1 MRRDKDPRERIKYS
15 PSLFHLAHPIDGKMS
30 GSLLVTQPYF
40 GRGQAVLST
49 KEDCVMSASAAPI
62 DCTLDNFFFHNK
74 TTLERKE
81 CKHNTRGY
89 FIFFLSP
96 SNSPPLPRLLEISC
110 EIAPH
115 GSVSLPSILFVG
127 VHE

>member
-1 MRRDKDPRERIKYS
+1 MRRDKDPRERIKYF

-62 DCTLDNFFFHNK
+62 DCTLDIFFIIKQLWKEKNANTIHVDISFFFAEAIFHFQKAIQQYK
-74 TTLERKE
+74 TAAKTEPKV
-81 CKHNTRGY
+81 N
-89 FIFFLSP
+89 
-96 SNSPPLPRLLEISC
+96 
-110 EIAPH
+110 
-115 GSVSLPSILFVG
+115 V
-127 VHE
+127 

>member
-1 MRRDKDPRERIKYS
+1 MRRDKDPRERIKYF

-62 DCTLDNFFFHNK
+62 DCTLDSFYNK
-74 TTLERKE
+74 TTLKRKE

-89 FIFFLSP
+89 FIFFSLAKQP
-96 SNSPPLPRLLEISC
+96 STFKKQYKTAAKTEPKVN
-110 EIAPH
+110 A
-115 GSVSLPSILFVG
+115 
-127 VHE
+127 

>member
-1 MRRDKDPRERIKYS
+1 MRRDKDPRGRIKYF

-62 DCTLDNFFFHNK
+62 DCTLD
-74 TTLERKE
+74 
-81 CKHNTRGY
+81 
-89 FIFFLSP
+89 IFFIIKQLWKEKNANTIHVDISFFSLSP
-96 SNSPPLPRLLEISC
+96 SNHPLSKKNNTKLRQRPNPKLMLEY
-110 EIAPH
+110 
-115 GSVSLPSILFVG
+115 
-127 VHE
+127 

>member
-62 DCTLDNFFFHNK
+62 DCTLDSFYNK
-74 TTLERKE
+74 TTLKRKE

-89 FIFFLSP
+89 FIFFSRQATIHFQKTIQQYKTAAKTEP
-96 SNSPPLPRLLEISC
+96 KVN
-110 EIAPH
+110 
-115 GSVSLPSILFVG
+115 V
-127 VHE
+127 